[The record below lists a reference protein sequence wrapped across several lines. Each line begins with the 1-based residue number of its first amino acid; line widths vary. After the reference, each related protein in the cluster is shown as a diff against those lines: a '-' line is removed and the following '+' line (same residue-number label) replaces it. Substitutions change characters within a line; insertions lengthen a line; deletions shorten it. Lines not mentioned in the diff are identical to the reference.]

1 VLTNAACCA
10 LVVGLVGALPPASAG
25 AGLLSSRPAPLVA
38 QASCRAGKINGFRL
52 YCHVAV
58 KFKLDA
64 RTFSFKGRGTCGH
77 GHGAWGFS
85 AGPGGATKP
94 AKGWTLAA
102 HFGTQDYGKAVDK
115 DGKYGPANG
124 YDEINVSLNLKA
136 GTFVPPESSLGV
148 IDHAATIS
156 LSSGMTRG
164 SYRARVAWVY
174 TARPH
179 LLVGTFRCW

>member
-1 VLTNAACCA
+1 MNAAACA
-10 LVVGLVGALPPASAG
+10 LVVGAIGVLPLASAAG
-25 AGLLSSRPAPLVA
+25 ATA
-38 QASCRAGKINGFRL
+38 QAPPCHAGKQNGFRV

-58 KFKLDA
+58 QFKLDS
-64 RTFSFKGRGTCGH
+64 RKYSFKGAGSCGH

-85 AGPGGATKP
+85 AGPGGATTP
-94 AKGWTLAA
+94 AKGWTLAV

-115 DGKYGPANG
+115 DGRYGPGNG

-136 GTFVPPESSLGV
+136 GVFVRPESSLGV
-148 IDHAATIS
+148 IDHAATVS

-164 SYRARVAWVY
+164 SYRAHVAWVY
-174 TARPH
+174 TAPAH